1 MSQEQEMGTDL
12 KQFKS
17 KPDWGYG
24 SAGHLYWAQE
34 AA

>member
-1 MSQEQEMGTDL
+1 MNQEQEMGTDL

-24 SAGHLYWAQE
+24 SAGHVY
-34 AA
+34 